1 MRAVKVNKSVHAF
14 VIRQQQEPASA
25 TARPSLL
32 KNVIESSDLR
42 LGFLIHDV
50 SRLRRI
56 AFDQLMKPLGVTRS
70 QWWVLA
76 HLSRHDGMMQTEL
89 AALLDVGK
97 VTLGGLVDRLEN
109 GNLVKRVPDPT
120 DRRAKR
126 VYLTPLAKKILM
138 DMRNAEDE
146 MNERILRGVSA
157 VRRTEVMKALET
169 IKHNLVQITASAQ
182 PLEEN

>member
-1 MRAVKVNKSVHAF
+1 
-14 VIRQQQEPASA
+14 
-25 TARPSLL
+25 
-32 KNVIESSDLR
+32 
-42 LGFLIHDV
+42 
-50 SRLRRI
+50 
-56 AFDQLMKPLGVTRS
+56 
-70 QWWVLA
+70 
-76 HLSRHDGMMQTEL
+76 
-89 AALLDVGK
+89 VGK